1 MGSLVGSGSVNLR
14 PGGAA
19 GKRVVPSREQG
30 LKTPA
35 FGAGALLPP
44 GENDFG
50 GYVIG
55 ELFFIQLCEPCQ
67 TEQVSAVANSQL
79 RGPGLTHNLTQNLPR
94 QGF

>member
-1 MGSLVGSGSVNLR
+1 MGSLVSSGSVNLR
-14 PGGAA
+14 PAGAA
-19 GKRVVPSREQG
+19 DKRVVPSREQG

-55 ELFFIQLCEPCQ
+55 ELFLSNY
-67 TEQVSAVANSQL
+67 TSHVRLYRSALSQI
-79 RGPGLTHNLTQNLPR
+79 PNCAVPA
-94 QGF
+94 

>member
-1 MGSLVGSGSVNLR
+1 MGSLVGSSSVNLR

-55 ELFFIQLCEPCQ
+55 ELFLSNYASHVRLNRLALSQIPNC
-67 TEQVSAVANSQL
+67 AVPA
-79 RGPGLTHNLTQNLPR
+79 
-94 QGF
+94 